1 MTGSGERAGDRDVE
15 GAATWARL
23 FLAAMRKHDRAAALL
38 HHGQEKWQETPDW
51 RLERQVIRL
60 ALFLRDRGGI
70 LPGDR
75 VAIVSRLRPEAVA
88 AELAALAQGA
98 AALAIDPDLSPG
110 ELRMVFEQTAPA
122 AVFVPDA
129 AARGSLP
136 SGARAVLC
144 FDGSADGAWAWTE
157 ALDLGGTLDTP
168 ERAQLF
174 RALAREVKADA
185 PALGHLVGWDGSLR
199 AQFLTQAETAAR
211 LVALRTGLPARKGAV
226 GYVAGAPTAAARL
239 ALLSF
244 IADGSTTCALG
255 TPGREAAEVAE
266 LQPDWVVGPDGALE
280 SRRSAAPPAPAAR
293 RGLLDR
299 VFESFR
305 SNRRET

>member
-1 MTGSGERAGDRDVE
+1 MTGSTERAGDRGEE

-23 FLAAMRKHDRAAALL
+23 FLAAMRKHDRAAVLL

-98 AALAIDPDLSPG
+98 AALAIDPDLSPA
-110 ELRMVFEQTAPA
+110 ELR
-122 AVFVPDA
+122 AVF
-129 AARGSLP
+129 
-136 SGARAVLC
+136 C
-144 FDGSADGAWAWTE
+144 FDGSADGAWAWSE

-211 LVALRTGLPARKGAV
+211 LVALRAGSPARKGAV
-226 GYVAGAPTAAARL
+226 GYVAGPPTAA
-239 ALLSF
+239 
-244 IADGSTTCALG
+244 
-255 TPGREAAEVAE
+255 
-266 LQPDWVVGPDGALE
+266 
-280 SRRSAAPPAPAAR
+280 
-293 RGLLDR
+293 
-299 VFESFR
+299 
-305 SNRRET
+305 